1 MKRSQLKPENLYFLS
16 GGTPVS
22 WIWAFLGVPSDGE
35 NRVSLKKTA
44 TLPLKKKGSIGVQSV
59 EIAVN
64 LLSSELVT

>member
-1 MKRSQLKPENLYFLS
+1 MKTSQLKPEKLYFLS

-22 WIWAFLGVPSDGE
+22 WIWAFLGVPSDAE
-35 NRVSLKKTA
+35 NCASLKKTA
-44 TLPLKKKGSIGVQSV
+44 TLPLKKKGSTGVQSF